1 MLDKFIT
8 PVIKPLL
15 VPIVMAL
22 HKRGVSADQLTFYGF
37 VVGLLAVPLLVFQL
51 WYCALALIAVN
62 RILDGLDGALA
73 RYAEQSSSAGGFLDI
88 SLDFVFYAVI
98 PLGFIFA
105 NPEQNAIA
113 GAILLACFIGTGS
126 SFLAF
131 AIAAEKLNI
140 NKIQFKYKSF
150 YYLSGLTEG
159 TETIA
164 LFIAFCIWPD
174 NFAILALLFSCAC
187 IITIFTR
194 IHGGYHTLKQY
205 EINKG
210 EINKSE
216 VVHNNVNQNEIAHS
230 EIIQSDTHVTVN
242 VKAKTKNDS

>member
-15 VPIVMAL
+15 VPIVMVI
-22 HKRGVSADQLTFYGF
+22 HKRGISADQLTFYGF
-37 VVGLLAVPLLVFQL
+37 IIGLLAVPLLAFQL
-51 WYCALALIAVN
+51 WYCALAAIVVN

-73 RYAEQSSSAGGFLDI
+73 RHAKQSSSAGGFLDI
-88 SLDFVFYAVI
+88 SLDFLFYAAI

-105 NPEQNAIA
+105 NPEQNAVA
-113 GAILLACFIGTGS
+113 GAILLTCFIGTGS

-140 NKIQFKYKSF
+140 DKLQFKYKSF
-150 YYLSGLTEG
+150 YYLNGLTEG

-187 IITIFTR
+187 IITVFTR

-205 EINKG
+205 EIIQNKVVH
-210 EINKSE
+210 SE
-216 VVHNNVNQNEIAHS
+216 VNQS
-230 EIIQSDTHVTVN
+230 ETHVKVN
-242 VKAKTKNDS
+242 LKAKPNNDS